1 MCLYKKVGNFLNVY
15 EYMVT
20 KYYEWNIPFNLQKII
35 TKSHCALLHRYI
47 VELVWT
53 DIEISKSWNRFW
65 NDPRSSIHSYIID
78 QRFDVCAK
86 NEIVCDRLISHI
98 RHHSTV
104 VTTTQKPFPATAK
117 SEVFLSRSLNT
128 EICKNWSSI
137 RGTHLIKVP

>member
-1 MCLYKKVGNFLNVY
+1 MECLYKKVGNFLNVY

-20 KYYEWNIPFNLQKII
+20 KYYECNIPINLQKLI
-35 TKSHCALLHRYI
+35 TKIHLCIAIDISSNYCEPTSKFRNREI
-47 VELVWT
+47 VFET
-53 DIEISKSWNRFW
+53 TQ
-65 NDPRSSIHSYIID
+65 DPHSYIID
-78 QRFDVCAK
+78 QRFDVVK

-117 SEVFLSRSLNT
+117 SAVFLSRSLNT